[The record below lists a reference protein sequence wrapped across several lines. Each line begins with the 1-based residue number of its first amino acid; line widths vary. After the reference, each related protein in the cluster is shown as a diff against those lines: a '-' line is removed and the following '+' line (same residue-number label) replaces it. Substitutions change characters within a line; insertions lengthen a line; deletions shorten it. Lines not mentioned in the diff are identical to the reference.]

1 MKFFLKLLFFLKYQ
15 KTYLYLKFELDY
27 SYFKA
32 LIGSSFAA
40 FNAGNIE
47 TIIVIKIEH
56 KEIMNIE
63 NGFIS
68 DGIELKK

>member
-1 MKFFLKLLFFLKYQ
+1 MI
-15 KTYLYLKFELDY
+15 YLYLKVVLNY

-47 TIIVIKIEH
+47 TITVIKIEH
-56 KEIMNIE
+56 VAIINIE
-63 NGFIS
+63 NIFIS
-68 DGIELKK
+68 EGIELKK

>member
-1 MKFFLKLLFFLKYQ
+1 MYWKIYLNSKLL
-15 KTYLYLKFELDY
+15 LYY
-27 SYFKA
+27 SYFNA

-47 TIIVIKIEH
+47 TITVIKIEH
-56 KEIMNIE
+56 VAIINIE
-63 NGFIS
+63 NIFIS